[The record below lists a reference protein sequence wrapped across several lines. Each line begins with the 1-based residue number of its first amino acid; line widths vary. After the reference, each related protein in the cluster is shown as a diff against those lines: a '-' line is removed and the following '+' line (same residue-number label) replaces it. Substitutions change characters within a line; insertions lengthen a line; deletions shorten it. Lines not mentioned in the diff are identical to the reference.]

1 MNGTQALKEMLEN
14 VTLTEVDFYFNDFHE
29 ELEVIEQE
37 LKASEVVCKHLDIK
51 FERTSAGR
59 PIMLVRSKTLG
70 QSWLIHISEEE
81 FNSVKGET
89 K

>member
-1 MNGTQALKEMLEN
+1 MNGSEALNSVRCALSLCPNHDYKKE
-14 VTLTEVDFYFNDFHE
+14 NDTCDI
-29 ELEVIEQE
+29 IEKE
-37 LKASEVVCKHLDIK
+37 LKASEVVGKHLDIK

-81 FNSVKGET
+81 FNLVKGES